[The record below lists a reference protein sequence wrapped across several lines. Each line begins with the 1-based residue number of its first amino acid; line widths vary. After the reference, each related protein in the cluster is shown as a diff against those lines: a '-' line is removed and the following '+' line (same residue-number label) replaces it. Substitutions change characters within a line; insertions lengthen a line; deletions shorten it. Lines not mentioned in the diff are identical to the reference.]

1 MTLNSS
7 AVSGFLPQGFSISAE
22 EQIWLFALLLPLY
35 LVILVGNFFI
45 ILVILL
51 DATLHKSVYFFL
63 GSLSALEL
71 VSSSVTIPKT
81 LVSLL
86 LSSKCIS
93 LMACAAQRYLFLS
106 LGSTESAL
114 LTTVTYDWYVAIC
127 HPMRYPSL
135 MNKRMYILLAVTSWT
150 IAIPAQ
156 ILQTALLFCLP
167 FCSSN
172 KINHAKGR
180 RKAFSA
186 CSSHFT
192 VLALFYVSA
201 FINYVQPKSKT
212 PPDKLLSL
220 FYTVF
225 PAMLNPFLY
234 SLRNRVIQ
242 AALEKVL
249 WRKTIHG
256 ISRAI
261 SGICIP
267 ALHGEQFI
275 PKEDTDLKQKQDTL
289 SEGNRGTPGDAG
301 DQTQDLLHAKQALFH

>member
-51 DATLHKSVYFFL
+51 DVTLHKSVYFFL

-71 VSSSVTIPKT
+71 VSSSVAIPKT

-106 LGSTESAL
+106 LGSTQSAL

-135 MNKRMYILLAVTSWT
+135 MHKRMCILLAVTSWT

-172 KINHAKGR
+172 KINHFSCDPAALLTWACTDTSVNETVIYTIAAFFGLVPFSMILVSYSSSLITILKIPTAKGR

-234 SLRNRVIQ
+234 SLRNRDIQ

-249 WRKTIHG
+249 WCKTIHG
-256 ISRAI
+256 
-261 SGICIP
+261 
-267 ALHGEQFI
+267 
-275 PKEDTDLKQKQDTL
+275 
-289 SEGNRGTPGDAG
+289 
-301 DQTQDLLHAKQALFH
+301 